1 MNPLWIGLGWWLG
14 DKGRKMYDRH
24 REEKM
29 HTMNVQEEMLVLQR
43 YNALPQEQKDAIQ
56 KNMEI
61 CEMEQAYLDGHISE
75 EDYADYKRSN

>member
-1 MNPLWIGLGWWLG
+1 MINHIIWFGVGVVG
-14 DKGRKMYDRH
+14 AKMYRRH

-56 KNMEI
+56 KSMMG
-61 CEMEQAYLDGHISE
+61 CEMEEAYKQGNISE
-75 EDYADYKRSN
+75 EQYADYKRSN